1 MRAAAGANDVRTD
14 ASRKAQ
20 HHIGARAARRGR
32 GSPRESQQGQRA
44 SEPWPGADATNLPA
58 AGLTANLVGENR
70 NLMPRRAQTLRRD
83 DQVALGAAA
92 GAIETSRKQ
101 RYTHCTGRSGLIRKR
116 CATRRRMIIC
126 CAGCEVGE

>member
-1 MRAAAGANDVRTD
+1 MRAATGSDDVGTD

-44 SEPWPGADATNLPA
+44 SQPWPGADATNLPA
-58 AGLTANLVGENR
+58 ACRTANLVGENC
-70 NLMPRRAQTLRRD
+70 NLMPRCAQTLRSD

-92 GAIETSRKQ
+92 GAVETSRKQ
-101 RYTHCTGRSGLIRKR
+101 RYTHCTGRGGLIRER

-126 CAGCEVGE
+126 SAGCEVGE